1 MMRIILVFLCLC
13 SLVWSEDAPKRLSL
27 SNESVA
33 VFVTN
38 TESEKG
44 RFAIET
50 TGGDPSRDT
59 DNNQPLIYGRPVPW
73 TSYTTLRI
81 DGKSYVFGGKSSKRM
96 ASGVGYGVVK
106 KQIQNDSEIITV
118 TDFDGI
124 EVMQILSFLRNPM
137 SRVKDMIHIE
147 YVVTNKR
154 SKSHQ
159 LGLRLML
166 DTMLGKND
174 GAPFR
179 LKQHSYQSEQSFS
192 GDSLAPFWQA
202 FDALNAPTVIAQGL
216 LTDPRLNLTTPDR
229 VLLSNWGLLTDNA
242 WTIKYKEGRSFV
254 REGELELDTAL
265 ALYWNE
271 RTLAPSESVRFRS
284 AYGLGVWL

>member
-179 LKQHSYQSEQSFS
+179 LKQH
-192 GDSLAPFWQA
+192 
-202 FDALNAPTVIAQGL
+202 
-216 LTDPRLNLTTPDR
+216 
-229 VLLSNWGLLTDNA
+229 
-242 WTIKYKEGRSFV
+242 FV
-254 REGELELDTAL
+254 
-265 ALYWNE
+265 
-271 RTLAPSESVRFRS
+271 SI
-284 AYGLGVWL
+284 